1 MTTWLKIGTFKHG
14 YLVLWIALTLSTPTL
29 AATEVGPFQSQ
40 EDAALFSN
48 QLEEPSQTF
57 KRVDRVPSEY
67 IIVSEKLGPKPG
79 KKLLEDLARKDIDDV
94 VYVRTGE
101 FGGRVSA
108 GIYLRR
114 SPSAE
119 RRKRMLRNQGFQFEP
134 LLWKTQEVN
143 QYWVSSENTPSDKLL
158 VSVKQ
163 ALGYAL
169 TISQLTPA
177 RETDV
182 SSTVAVEETVT
193 TEIREEI
200 KRAWSGE
207 STDSEAAEISD
218 PIADRLFEHIFDSK
232 SKNAPSNQ
240 SDNQARAPVKPTLLT
255 TEKETET
262 SIAMVEAVTVLEKK
276 LSPTSSGQ
284 SPKSQPWLFYI
295 GILIAVSILIGIIS
309 FFISRGKRTPP
320 ALPETQEPIPE
331 QKTVIADLAIAE
343 NDIPAEPDIE
353 IPKADAPL
361 LEAEL
366 EKNETEAETS
376 SLKGKDALDLISDQV
391 IVAQNRTGITNYV
404 SFDLAALLL
413 TAVNE
418 ARSLHHISPI
428 KYRPTS
434 TLPAVFTDAQAIQRM
449 FSIII
454 QQSVNLDDASHILIQ
469 ADYQEGRL
477 TISCLN
483 ESALLNEAELQQL
496 TEANTAASF
505 RLRTAETLAE
515 GMQGQIRFTS
525 KFGTGTNITLSVGLP
540 LAQNHVTLKESEI
553 RGIAE
558 SRMRLIKSRK
568 VTVPAVN
575 AGLDAL
581 EAMLSPSTNGP
592 TPELNKT
599 EALTNAITAMS
610 QQLKAVELAEQQA
623 VVILETVLKLAHQ
636 NHSRA
641 DETAKIHLA
650 QVKKIAAEL
659 NHAKPEEQS
668 EPTPR
673 AFPPYGSTD
682 SSREF
687 FTQLKT
693 QIEEIETARAQGD
706 LQALSRV
713 ARWTAKYA
721 DGLGM
726 TLVATQFRT
735 IGEAIRKGDE
745 LRMLEA
751 LTTIHM
757 GLARLNTE
765 GIEASKLA

>member
-1 MTTWLKIGTFKHG
+1 MTTWLKIDTFKHG
-14 YLVLWIALTLSTPTL
+14 YLVLWIALTLPAPTL

-40 EDAALFSN
+40 EDAAFFSS
-48 QLEEPSQTF
+48 QLEAPSQTLE
-57 KRVDRVPSEY
+57 RVDHLPTEY
-67 IIVSEKLGPKPG
+67 IIVSEVLGPELG
-79 KKLLEDLARKDIDDV
+79 KNLLEDLARKGIDDV
-94 VYVRTGE
+94 VYVRTGD

-114 SPSAE
+114 GPSAE
-119 RRKRMLRNQGFQFEP
+119 RRTRMLRDEGFRFEP
-134 LLWKTQEVN
+134 LFWKSKDVS
-143 QYWVSSENTPSDKLL
+143 QYWVSSESTLSRKLL
-158 VSVKQ
+158 ASAKQ
-163 ALGYAL
+163 TFGYEL
-169 TISQLTPA
+169 TFSQLIDD
-177 RETDV
+177 RETEAG
-182 SSTVAVEETVT
+182 SSAIVEKLTAT
-193 TEIREEI
+193 QIKDEIENTG
-200 KRAWSGE
+200 STE
-207 STDSEAAEISD
+207 STEFPDSEAAEVSEPLFN
-218 PIADRLFEHIFDSK
+218 PIA
-232 SKNAPSNQ
+232 KNEPRSQ
-240 SDNQARAPVKPTLLT
+240 LDNQENASANATLNA
-255 TEKETET
+255 TET
-262 SIAMVEAVTVLEKK
+262 SVGIITEVKVLAEKP
-276 LSPTSSGQ
+276 SPAISPSSSEQ

-295 GILIAVSILIGIIS
+295 GILLSAGILIGIIS
-309 FFISRGKRTPP
+309 FFVSRAKRTSP
-320 ALPETQEPIPE
+320 ALPATQAPIE
-331 QKTVIADLAIAE
+331 EKKTVIADLAIIE
-343 NDIPAEPDIE
+343 NDRPAEPNIGT
-353 IPKADAPL
+353 PHADPPL
-361 LEAEL
+361 FEGESEL
-366 EKNETEAETS
+366 DKTETEADTS
-376 SLKGKDALDLISDQV
+376 RLKGKDALDLISDQV
-391 IVAQNRTGITNYV
+391 VLAQNKTGATNYV

-434 TLPAVFTDAQAIQRM
+434 SLPSVFGDAQAIQRM
-449 FSIII
+449 LSIII
-454 QQSVNLDDASHILIQ
+454 QQSVNLDDAAHILIQ
-469 ADYQEGRL
+469 AGYQEGRL

-483 ESALLNEAELQQL
+483 ESALLNETELQQL
-496 TEANTAASF
+496 IQVDSTVGL
-505 RLRTAETLAE
+505 RRRTAEILAK
-515 GMQGQIRFTS
+515 GMQGQITFAS

-568 VTVPAVN
+568 VTVPAAN

-581 EAMLSPSTNGP
+581 EAMLSHSTTGP
-592 TPELNKT
+592 VLELNKT
-599 EALTNAITAMS
+599 ETITSAITAMS
-610 QQLKAVELAEQQA
+610 QQLKAIELAEQQA
-623 VVILETVLKLAHQ
+623 VMILETVLKLTHQ
-636 NHSRA
+636 NHKNA
-641 DETAKIHLA
+641 DETAKIQL
-650 QVKKIAAEL
+650 VKVTQIAAEL

-735 IGEAIRKGDE
+735 IGETISKGDE

-765 GIEASKLA
+765 GIVVSKLA